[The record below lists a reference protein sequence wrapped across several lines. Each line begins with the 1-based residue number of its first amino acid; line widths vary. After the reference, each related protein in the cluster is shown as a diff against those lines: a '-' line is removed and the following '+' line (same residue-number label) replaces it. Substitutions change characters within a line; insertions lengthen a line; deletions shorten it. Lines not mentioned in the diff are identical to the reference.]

1 MVAMIAQYAPLPTVI
16 ISLIFAILK
25 IGAMGMETAAGVPKQ
40 LYLIIQ
46 TIVIFCMA
54 AETGM
59 RAAIA
64 RKWGRRAAKK
74 DVKARKEGG
83 SAHA

>member
-1 MVAMIAQYAPLPTVI
+1 M
-16 ISLIFAILK
+16 
-25 IGAMGMETAAGVPKQ
+25 PKQ

-54 AETGM
+54 AETGI

-64 RKWGRRAAKK
+64 RNRERRAAKQ

-83 SAHA
+83 GVHA